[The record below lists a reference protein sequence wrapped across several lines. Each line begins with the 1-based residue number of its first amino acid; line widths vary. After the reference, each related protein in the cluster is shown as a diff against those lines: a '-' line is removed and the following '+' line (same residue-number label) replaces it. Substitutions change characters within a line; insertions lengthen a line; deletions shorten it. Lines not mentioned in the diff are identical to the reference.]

1 MDITI
6 FKVAQ
11 ITHKFKNIILAWKE
25 HKFKHKLVS

>member
-6 FKVAQ
+6 FKVVQ

-25 HKFKHKLVS
+25 HILNLSL